1 MGDVSLWVC
10 AWMDKLGNRYLRR
23 EALRERVSVEE
34 LWGKFPKVLPE
45 ADRIVNLWTE
55 IDLQQAG

>member
-1 MGDVSLWVC
+1 
-10 AWMDKLGNRYLRR
+10 MDKLGNRYLRR

>member
-1 MGDVSLWVC
+1 MP
-10 AWMDKLGNRYLRR
+10 GNAYAAISR
-23 EALRERVSVEE
+23 
-34 LWGKFPKVLPE
+34 GKQIQFPKVLPE